1 MIFNKLL
8 SGKLTIEVK
17 ALKVEKILNAIWN
30 RNIPV
35 NKVVKLDLTTI
46 MLEIDYEN
54 YNEVLS
60 IIKKYKAKVKIINK
74 NGWLFKLINLR
85 RKISLV
91 FGGVLFFAII
101 YGLSNYIWAIDIETK
116 ENLTPFEVRR
126 ELESIGIKP
135 GLKKTDI
142 NVYEIERKMQ
152 TINDQIMW
160 IRTRIEGST
169 LHLVIE
175 EKINPPSTE
184 VKENDSVVAKCD
196 GEVKRVYTYSG
207 NPAVAAGDIVK
218 EDDVL
223 IYPVQGREGFE
234 VETKPKGKIIANTF
248 YEKHMEIQ
256 VSGDKLERN
265 GKKQSDIYLSFLG
278 KKIYLK
284 KVINKF
290 TYYDK
295 IEENNVVFNRVTY
308 FEKEATT
315 VNEDKEKI
323 LEDASNKLEESLKK
337 SLSNDAK
344 ITNKDITTEDVGD
357 GKILVKVIFTVE
369 QDIAKNIS

>member
-30 RNIPV
+30 KNISI
-35 NKVVKLDLTTI
+35 NKVIKLDLTTI
-46 MLEIDYEN
+46 MFEVDYAD
-54 YNEVLS
+54 YDEVLA
-60 IIKKYKAKVKIINK
+60 IIKRYKGKMRITNR
-74 NGWLFKLINLR
+74 NGWIFRLIRLR
-85 RKISLV
+85 KRISLV
-91 FGGVLFFAII
+91 LGMFIFFGII

-126 ELESIGIKP
+126 ELDSIGIKP
-135 GLKKTDI
+135 GLKKSDI

-152 TINDQIMW
+152 TINNQIMW

-196 GEVKRVYTYSG
+196 GEVERVYTYSG
-207 NPAVAAGDIVK
+207 NPAVAPGDIVK
-218 EDDVL
+218 EGDVL

-234 VETKPKGKIIANTF
+234 VETKPKGKVIANTF
-248 YEKHMEIQ
+248 YEKYMEVQI
-256 VSGDKLERN
+256 SGDKLERS
-265 GKKQSDIYLSFLG
+265 GKKQSDVYLSFWG

-295 IEENNVVFNRVTY
+295 IEENNGVFNSVTY
-308 FEKEATT
+308 FEKKATT
-315 VNEDKEKI
+315 VNEDKDKI
-323 LEDASNKLEESLKK
+323 IEDASNKLEASLKK
-337 SLSNDAK
+337 SLSNDVK
-344 ITNKDITTEDVGD
+344 ITNKDIVTEDVGD
-357 GKILVKVIFTVE
+357 GKILVKVMFTVE

>member
-1 MIFNKLL
+1 MIFNKLI

-30 RNIPV
+30 KNIPV
-35 NKVVKLDLTTI
+35 NKIIKLDLTTI
-46 MLEIDYEN
+46 MFEIDYVD
-54 YNEVLS
+54 YNEVLA
-60 IIKKYKAKVKIINK
+60 IIKRYKGKIRITNR
-74 NGWLFKLINLR
+74 NGWIFRLIRLR
-85 RKISLV
+85 KRISLFLGV
-91 FGGVLFFAII
+91 FIFFGII
-101 YGLSNYIWAIDIETK
+101 YGLSNYIWSIDIETK

-126 ELESIGIKP
+126 ELDSIGIKP
-135 GLKKTDI
+135 GLKKSDI

-152 TINDQIMW
+152 TINNEIMW

-175 EKINPPSTE
+175 EKINPPTTE
-184 VKENDSVVAKCD
+184 VKESNSVVAKCD
-196 GEVKRVYTYSG
+196 GEIQRVYTYSG
-207 NPAVAAGDIVK
+207 NPAVVPGDIVK
-218 EDDVL
+218 EGDVL

-234 VETKPKGKIIANTF
+234 VETKPKGKVISNTF
-248 YEKHMEIQ
+248 YEKYMEVQ
-256 VSGDKLERN
+256 VSGDKVERSGN
-265 GKKQSDIYLSFLG
+265 KQRDIYLSFWG

-295 IEENNVVFNRVTY
+295 IEENKGVFNSVTY
-308 FEKEATT
+308 FEKKATK
-315 VNEDKEKI
+315 VNEDKDKI
-323 LEDASNKLEESLKK
+323 VEDASYKLEDSLKK

-344 ITNKDITTEDVGD
+344 IINKDITTEDIDD
-357 GKILVKVIFTVE
+357 GKLLVKVIFTVE

>member
-30 RNIPV
+30 KSISI
-35 NKVVKLDLTTI
+35 NKVIKLDLTTI
-46 MLEIDYEN
+46 MFEVDYAD
-54 YNEVLS
+54 YDEVLA
-60 IIKKYKAKVKIINK
+60 IIKRYKGKIRITNR
-74 NGWLFKLINLR
+74 NGWIFRLIRLR
-85 RKISLV
+85 KRISLV
-91 FGGVLFFAII
+91 LGMFIFFGII

-126 ELESIGIKP
+126 ELDSIGIKP
-135 GLKKTDI
+135 GLKKSDI

-152 TINDQIMW
+152 TINNQIMW

-196 GEVKRVYTYSG
+196 GEVERVYTYSG
-207 NPAVAAGDIVK
+207 NPAVAPGDIVK
-218 EDDVL
+218 EGDVL

-234 VETKPKGKIIANTF
+234 VETKPKGKVIANTF
-248 YEKHMEIQ
+248 YEKYMEVQI
-256 VSGDKLERN
+256 SGDKLERS
-265 GKKQSDIYLSFLG
+265 GKKQSDVYLSFWG

-295 IEENNVVFNRVTY
+295 IEENNGVFNSVTY
-308 FEKEATT
+308 FEKKATT
-315 VNEDKEKI
+315 VNEDKDKI
-323 LEDASNKLEESLKK
+323 IEDASNKLEASLKK
-337 SLSNDAK
+337 SLSNDVK
-344 ITNKDITTEDVGD
+344 ITNKDIVTEDVGD
-357 GKILVKVIFTVE
+357 GKILVKVMFTVE

>member
-1 MIFNKLL
+1 MIFGKLL

-17 ALKVEKILNAIWN
+17 ALKVEKILNAVWN
-30 RNIPV
+30 KNIPV
-35 NKVVKLDLTTI
+35 NRVIKLDLTTI
-46 MLEIDYEN
+46 MLDIDYSN
-54 YNEVLS
+54 YNKVLT
-60 IIKKYKAKVKIINK
+60 IIKKYKGKVRIISR
-74 NGWLFKLINLR
+74 NGWIFRLISLR
-85 RKISLV
+85 KRISLV
-91 FGGVLFFAII
+91 LGVFIFFGVI
-101 YGLSNYIWAIDIETK
+101 YILSNYIWSIDIETK
-116 ENLTPFEVRR
+116 ENLSPFEVRR
-126 ELESIGIKP
+126 ELESIGIRP
-135 GLKKTDI
+135 GLKKSYI

-184 VKENDSVVAKCD
+184 IKESNSVVAECD

-207 NPAVAAGDIVK
+207 NPAVAPGDIVK
-218 EDDVL
+218 EGDIL

-248 YEKHMEIQ
+248 YEKYMEVQ
-256 VSGDKLERN
+256 VSGDKLERSGN
-265 GKKQSDIYLSFLG
+265 KQSDVYLNFCG

-295 IEENNVVFNRVTY
+295 IEENNAFFNRVTY
-308 FEKEATT
+308 FEKKATT

-323 LEDASNKLEESLKK
+323 IEDASNKLEQSLKK
-337 SLSNDAK
+337 DLSNDASV
-344 ITNKDITTEDVGD
+344 INKDITTEDVGD
-357 GKILVKVIFTVE
+357 GKILVKIIFTVE
-369 QDIAKNIS
+369 QDIAKNIL

>member
-1 MIFNKLL
+1 MIFNQLL

-30 RNIPV
+30 KNIPV
-35 NKVVKLDLTTI
+35 NKVIKLDLTTI
-46 MLEIDYEN
+46 MFEVDYAD
-54 YNEVLS
+54 YDEVLA
-60 IIKKYKAKVKIINK
+60 IIKRNKGKIRITNR
-74 NGWLFKLINLR
+74 NGWIFKLVRLR
-85 RKISLV
+85 KRISFVLGIFIF
-91 FGGVLFFAII
+91 FGII
-101 YGLSNYIWAIDIETK
+101 YALSNYIWAIDIETK
-116 ENLTPFEVRR
+116 GNLTPFEVRR
-126 ELESIGIKP
+126 ELDSIGIKP
-135 GLKKTDI
+135 GLEKADI

-152 TINDQIMW
+152 TINNQIMW

-184 VKENDSVVAKCD
+184 VKESDSVVAKCD
-196 GEVKRVYTYSG
+196 GEVERVYTYSG
-207 NPAVAAGDIVK
+207 NPAVAPGDIVK
-218 EDDVL
+218 EGDVL

-234 VETKPKGKIIANTF
+234 VETKPKGKVIANTF
-248 YEKHMEIQ
+248 YEKYMEVQI
-256 VSGDKLERN
+256 SGNKLERS
-265 GKKQSDIYLSFLG
+265 GKKQSDVYLNLFG

-290 TYYDK
+290 MYYDK
-295 IEENNVVFNRVTY
+295 IEENDGVFNSVTY
-308 FEKEATT
+308 FEKKANT
-315 VNEDKEKI
+315 VNKDKDKI

-337 SLSNDAK
+337 SLSNDVK
-344 ITNKDITTEDVGD
+344 IRNKDVTTEDVGD

>member
-1 MIFNKLL
+1 MIFGKLL

-17 ALKVEKILNAIWN
+17 ALKVEKILNAVWN
-30 RNIPV
+30 KNIPV
-35 NKVVKLDLTTI
+35 NRVIKLDLTTI
-46 MLEIDYEN
+46 MLDIDYSN
-54 YNEVLS
+54 YNKVLT
-60 IIKKYKAKVKIINK
+60 IIKKYKGKVRIISR
-74 NGWLFKLINLR
+74 NGWIFRLISLR
-85 RKISLV
+85 KRISLV
-91 FGGVLFFAII
+91 LGVFIFFGVI
-101 YGLSNYIWAIDIETK
+101 YILSNYIWFIDIETK
-116 ENLTPFEVRR
+116 ENLSPFEVRR
-126 ELESIGIKP
+126 ELESIGIRP
-135 GLKKTDI
+135 GLKKSYI

-184 VKENDSVVAKCD
+184 IKESNSVVAECD

-207 NPAVAAGDIVK
+207 NPAVAPGDIVK
-218 EDDVL
+218 EGDIL

-248 YEKHMEIQ
+248 YEKYMEVQ
-256 VSGDKLERN
+256 VSGDKLERSGN
-265 GKKQSDIYLSFLG
+265 KQSDVYLNFCG

-295 IEENNVVFNRVTY
+295 IEENNAFFNRVTY
-308 FEKEATT
+308 FEKKATT

-323 LEDASNKLEESLKK
+323 IEDASNKLEQSLKK
-337 SLSNDAK
+337 DLSNDASV
-344 ITNKDITTEDVGD
+344 INKDITTEDVGD
-357 GKILVKVIFTVE
+357 GKILVKIIFTVE
-369 QDIAKNIS
+369 QDIAKNIL